1 VPAWRLTRVRMATG
15 DRRVGSVGRPPPLSD
30 ALARAGLA
38 PAAVTGVRFALEPGR
53 GRTAVP
59 ARTTIVG
66 AVGAVVTVIAAVTFA
81 ASLDHL
87 LATPR
92 LYGTNWDAR
101 IVTSA
106 EENDEHDAIVSR
118 VEAAVASDA
127 RVAAWSKAELSRV
140 ELDGQAVPAVGLE
153 PGEGSVAPTV
163 VSGRLPTADDEVA
176 LGRRTLEQLGRGIG
190 DRVTATFESTT
201 RDLEVVGRVALPG
214 AGNYPGG
221 DKTSIGDGALLSRS
235 GLADL
240 APPFPGATF
249 LVRFGDGVD
258 PDTALADITDRFG
271 PRGELVDAAGV
282 ERPADLTDYER
293 VRETPIVLA
302 GMLAVL
308 GVATVTHALVTTVRR
323 RRRDLA
329 VLKTLGFTRR
339 QVSGAVAWQAT
350 TIAAVALV
358 VGLPLGI
365 AAGRFAWALTADNIG
380 TIAEPVT
387 PLLAVLA
394 AVPAVLL
401 VTNAV
406 AVVPGWLAGRTR
418 AGTALR
424 SE

>member
-1 VPAWRLTRVRMATG
+1 
-15 DRRVGSVGRPPPLSD
+15 
-30 ALARAGLA
+30 
-38 PAAVTGVRFALEPGR
+38 VTGVRFALEPGR

-59 ARTTIVG
+59 ARTTVVG
-66 AVGAVVTVIAAVTFA
+66 AIGAVVTVVAALTFA
-81 ASLDHL
+81 GSLDHL

-106 EENDEHDAIVSR
+106 ESDDESAALVPL
-118 VEAAVASDA
+118 VEAEVEADR

-140 ELDGQAVPAVGLE
+140 VLDGRAVPAIGLE
-153 PGEGSVAPTV
+153 TGEGSVAPTV
-163 VSGRLPTADDEVA
+163 VSGRIPADADEIA
-176 LGRRTLEQLGRGIG
+176 LGRRTLQQLDVTVG
-190 DRVTATFESTT
+190 DRVTATFGSTA
-201 RDLEVVGRVALPG
+201 RDLEIVGRVALPG

-221 DKTSIGDGALLSRS
+221 DKTSIGDGALLTRD

-240 APPFPGATF
+240 APPFTGATF
-249 LVRFGDGVD
+249 LLRFDDGVE
-258 PDTALADITDRFG
+258 PDTALADIAGRFG
-271 PRGELVDAAGV
+271 PRGEQVDAAGV

-302 GMLAVL
+302 GMLAIL
-308 GVATVTHALVTTVRR
+308 GVATVAHALVTTVRR

-339 QVSGAVAWQAT
+339 QVSWAVAWQAT
-350 TIAAVALV
+350 VIGLIAVA
-358 VGLPLGI
+358 VGLPIGI
-365 AAGRFAWALTADNIG
+365 AAGRLAWALTAENIG

-387 PLLAVLA
+387 PLLAVLL

-418 AGTALR
+418 AGAALR